1 MMRRNLA
8 RETYRPATTDR
19 SVAVACFILALV
31 FLGMSAAW
39 GQVLYGT
46 LTGNVTD
53 PSGAVVPNAKV
64 EALNTATGV
73 AKATTT
79 DANGGYR
86 FSDLQQGSYRVSISS
101 SGFATVAM
109 ENIGVTVNT
118 IRRAD
123 AQLNVAQAQTVVEVN
138 AQQQVLQTDKADVH
152 TDLTAQQIDN
162 LPIAGSQGR
171 NFQTL
176 LRIIPGAALPA
187 ETNSLAGNPQRAI
200 FANVNGQS
208 QTVNNT
214 RIDGAQDI
222 YPWLPSNVAYV
233 PPADAIETVNVVTN
247 SFDAEQGQAGG
258 AAMNVQIK
266 SGTNSFHGT
275 AHWFHFDQNF
285 AARDYFQTDTS
296 IPAFAHKNRNNQNQ
310 FGGTFGGPIKKDKL
324 FFFVDYERTTQRQK
338 AGPDTRTLPIP
349 QMVQGDFR
357 NLPGNPIIYDP
368 ATGDIQGNN
377 KQQISCNGVL
387 NMVCPNRIDPA
398 ASAMIKLL
406 QPQIAKEF
414 ATATDTANFAGSGTA
429 LFNRDSADGKI
440 NYAVSDKS
448 TVFGRYSFSK
458 TLVFDPPLLGD
469 AIGDA
474 TNGGQLGN
482 APGLVQSVGLGAT
495 HTFSPTMLL
504 DWNFGFTR
512 LRLGSTFDLTSAKG
526 LNDLKI
532 PGTNNAGTTG
542 DPSLYYGLPG
552 FIFPVGLNLGNAQP
566 ANPFVFRD
574 GSYVTAANLSWT
586 RGSHAFRGGIEW
598 NHSQMNHFQPQ
609 VGTFNT
615 PRGAFEFNGSSTS
628 LTGTTAT
635 WFNQWADFLLGLSD
649 RAGKAI
655 ALQNPNALRWSQ
667 WAWYIR
673 DQWQVTP
680 KLTADLGVRWEA
692 YPFGYS
698 DNGKGLRYLN
708 LATGNVLIGGY
719 GNIPQDDGVDVGSGQ
734 FLPRV
739 GLAYRLTSSTVV
751 RTGYGI
757 TADSNNWRDF
767 RNAYPANLF
776 IDNITGNANAVAVAS
791 LTGLNATVATGA
803 KTLPSG
809 VVLTPLPNLSSG
821 VIPLPTNVG
830 TTTIPQP
837 FRRGYIHN
845 FNFMVE
851 QEWKG
856 FVLNTGYVGA
866 RGIRPLVQLNMNA
879 SRVGTGTAGGLLS
892 QALGKNI
899 TGGITGLVP
908 FKNSFYDSMQTKLT
922 RRFHDGSMAGVSWTW
937 SKAIDYADN
946 DDLGSVSFAYPAYWE
961 KGRAVAG
968 FDRTHNISIY
978 GVMQLPFG
986 KGERW
991 AQTGIGN
998 AILGGW
1004 QISPL
1009 INYLTGLPFTVT
1021 CPGALNAVGSSQTC
1035 DLVGQFRVLNGK
1047 PNRDSICALSDL
1059 SCRYFDP
1066 SVFAAPIITSNA
1078 NAHFGNTNR
1087 NEFRGPGYF
1096 GMNLSLARQI
1106 KLSER
1111 FALQLRADA
1120 INFTNTPH
1128 FANPASN
1135 NCPGDATGVKGNVCN
1150 TGSPTSTFG
1159 AITGGLQ
1166 PGGFFGPD
1174 HGARQVWLAARVIF

>member
-1 MMRRNLA
+1 MFRNFQSCDVKPSRRRLIA
-8 RETYRPATTDR
+8 AF
-19 SVAVACFILALV
+19 AVFTILLFAFNAALQ
-31 FLGMSAAW
+31 A
-39 GQVLYGT
+39 QVLYGS

-53 PSGAVVPNAKV
+53 PSGAFVSGAKV
-64 EALNTATGV
+64 EALNTLTGV
-73 AKATTT
+73 TQTATT
-79 DANGGYR
+79 DADGVYR
-86 FSDLQQGSYRVSISS
+86 FQNLQPGTYKVTISA
-101 SGFATVAM
+101 SGFATAVQD
-109 ENIGVTVNT
+109 NIAVTVNT
-118 IRRAD
+118 IKRAD
-123 AQLNVAQAQTVVEVN
+123 TQLAVAGTQTVVAVTAE
-138 AQQQVLQTDKADVH
+138 QQLLQTDKADVH
-152 TDLTAQQIDN
+152 TDLTTSQITN
-162 LPIAGSQGR
+162 MPISGSQGR

-187 ETNSLAGNPQRAI
+187 ETNSLAGNPQRSI

-208 QTVNNT
+208 QTANNT

-258 AAMNVQIK
+258 AAMNVQVK
-266 SGTNSFHGT
+266 SGTNSFHGM

-285 AARDYFQTDTS
+285 AARDYFQTNTTRF
-296 IPAFAHKNRNNQNQ
+296 PKKNRNNQNQ
-310 FGGTFGGPIKKDKL
+310 FGGQYGGPIKKDKL
-324 FFFVDYERTTQRQK
+324 FFFVDYERTTQRQL
-338 AGPDTRTLPIP
+338 AGPDTRTLPTAA
-349 QMVQGDFR
+349 MATGDFR

-368 ATGDIQGNN
+368 ATGNLGGTG

-387 NMVCPNRIDPA
+387 NVICPNRIDPA
-398 ASAMIKLL
+398 SAAMIKLL

-414 ATATDTANFAGSGTA
+414 TTATLTNNFIGSGTA

-440 NYAVSDKS
+440 NYVISDKS

-469 AIGDA
+469 AVGDA

-495 HTFSPTMLL
+495 HIFTPNMLL

-512 LRLGSTFDLTSAKG
+512 LRLSSTFDLTSAKG

-532 PGTNNAGTTG
+532 PGTNNVGTTG
-542 DPSLYYGLPG
+542 DPSIYYGLPG
-552 FIFPVGLNLGNAQP
+552 FIFPVGLNIGNAQN
-566 ANPFVFRD
+566 ANPFLFRD
-574 GSYVTAANLSWT
+574 GSYVTGANLSWNH
-586 RGSHAFRGGIEW
+586 GKHGFRGGIEW

-615 PRGAFEFNGSSTS
+615 PRGAFNFNGMSTS

-635 WFNQWADFLLGLSD
+635 WFNQWADFMLGLSD
-649 RAGKAI
+649 HSGKAI
-655 ALQNPNALRWSQ
+655 QSTNPNALRWSQ
-667 WAWYIR
+667 WAWYLR

-680 KLTADLGVRWEA
+680 RLTATLGVRWEY

-708 LATGNVLIGGY
+708 LATGNVLIGGN
-719 GNIPQDDGVDVGSGQ
+719 GNIPQDDGVDVGGGQ

-739 GLAYRLTSSTVV
+739 GLAYRLTSSTVI
-751 RTGYGI
+751 RAGYGMN
-757 TADSNNWRDF
+757 ADSNNWRDF
-767 RNAYPANLF
+767 RNSYPANVF
-776 IDNITGNANAVAVAS
+776 IDNTTGNSNAIAVTS
-791 LTGLNATVATGA
+791 LTGLNATIASGA

-809 VVLTPLPNLSSG
+809 VVLSPIPDVSSG
-821 VIPLPTNVG
+821 TIPLPTNIT

-845 FNFMVE
+845 FNLMVE

-879 SRVGTGTAGGLLS
+879 SAAGTGAAGGLLS
-892 QALGKNI
+892 QALGKTY
-899 TGGITGLVP
+899 TGSITGLVP
-908 FKNSFYDSMQTKLT
+908 FKNNYYDSMQTKLT
-922 RRFHDGSMAGVSWTW
+922 RRFHDGSLAGVSWTW
-937 SKAIDYADN
+937 SKTIDYADN
-946 DDLGSVSFAYPAYWE
+946 DDLGSVGFPYPAYWQ
-961 KGRAVAG
+961 KSRAVAG
-968 FDRTHNISIY
+968 YDRTHNVSIY
-978 GVMQLPFG
+978 GVLQLPFG

-1009 INYLTGLPFTVT
+1009 INYLTGLPFTVN
-1021 CPGALNAVGSSQTC
+1021 CPGALNANGTTQTC
-1035 DLVGQFRVLNGK
+1035 DLIAPFHVLNGK
-1047 PNRDSICALSDL
+1047 PNRDGICALTDL

-1066 SVFAAPIITSNA
+1066 SSFAAPLITSNA
-1078 NAHFGNTNR
+1078 NAHLGNTNR

-1096 GMNLSLARQI
+1096 GMNLSLARQF
-1106 KLSER
+1106 KLTER
-1111 FALQLRADA
+1111 FGLQIRADA

-1128 FANPASN
+1128 FANPTAN
-1135 NCPGDATGVKGNVCN
+1135 NCPADATHTTNSGVCSA
-1150 TGSPTSTFG
+1150 GSPTSTFG

-1174 HGARQVWLAARVIF
+1174 HGARQVWLAARVTF